1 MEADEH
7 SKKGAIQAKRGLA
20 LFGYAV
26 LALGLP
32 LALIAASLPANEYR
46 DALGIGALDCDGPAT
61 IYMFAVPALLIFG
74 SGLVINS
81 MAWRKRWRLALA
93 LACALICAA
102 LIANLTRAIIQ
113 DREQA
118 MACGSR

>member
-1 MEADEH
+1 M
-7 SKKGAIQAKRGLA
+7 
-20 LFGYAV
+20 

-46 DALGIGALDCDGPAT
+46 DALGIDALDCDGPAT
-61 IYMFAVPALLIFG
+61 VFILAVPALLIFG
-74 SGLVINS
+74 SGLVING
-81 MAWRKRWRLALA
+81 MAWRKRWRLVLA
-93 LACALICAA
+93 LACAVICAA
-102 LIANLTRAIIQ
+102 LIANLTRAIVE

>member
-1 MEADEH
+1 MEPDGDP
-7 SKKGAIQAKRGLA
+7 KKGAIQARRGLA

-46 DALGIGALDCDGPAT
+46 DTLGIDALDCDGPAA
-61 IYMFAVPALLIFG
+61 IFMFAIPALLVFG
-74 SGLVINS
+74 SGLVVNG
-81 MAWRKRWRLALA
+81 MAWRKQWRLALA
-93 LACALICAA
+93 LACAVICAA
-102 LIANLTRAIIQ
+102 LIVNLTRAIIQ

-118 MACGSR
+118 TACGSR

>member
-1 MEADEH
+1 MAPDEDPKR
-7 SKKGAIQAKRGLA
+7 SAIQAKRGLA
-20 LFGYAV
+20 LFGYAA

-32 LALIAASLPANEYR
+32 LALIAASLPANEYK
-46 DALGIGALDCDGPAT
+46 DALGIDALDCDGPAA
-61 IYMFAVPALLIFG
+61 IFIFAVPALLVFG
-74 SGLVINS
+74 SGLVVNG
-81 MAWRKRWRLALA
+81 MAWRKRWRLVLA
-93 LACALICAA
+93 LACALISAA

>member
-1 MEADEH
+1 MEPDGDP
-7 SKKGAIQAKRGLA
+7 KKGAIQARRGLA
-20 LFGYAV
+20 LFGYAM

-46 DALGIGALDCDGPAT
+46 DALGIDALDCDGPAA
-61 IYMFAVPALLIFG
+61 IFIFAVPALLVFG
-74 SGLVINS
+74 SGLVVNG
-81 MAWRKRWRLALA
+81 MAWRKHWRLVLA
-93 LACALICAA
+93 LACALISAA

-118 MACGSR
+118 AACGFR

>member
-1 MEADEH
+1 MEPDGDP
-7 SKKGAIQAKRGLA
+7 KKGAIQARRGLA

-32 LALIAASLPANEYR
+32 LALIAASLPANEYQ
-46 DALGIGALDCDGPAT
+46 DALGIDAPDCDGPAA

-74 SGLVINS
+74 SGLVING
-81 MAWRKRWRLALA
+81 MAWRKRWRLVLA

-113 DREQA
+113 DRQQA
-118 MACGSR
+118 AACGS

>member
-1 MEADEH
+1 MEPDGDPQ
-7 SKKGAIQAKRGLA
+7 KGAIQARRGLA

-46 DALGIGALDCDGPAT
+46 DALGIDALDCDGPAA
-61 IYMFAVPALLIFG
+61 IFIFAIPAFLVFG
-74 SGLVINS
+74 SGLVVNG
-81 MAWRKRWRLALA
+81 MAWRRRWRLVLA
-93 LACALICAA
+93 LACALICVA
-102 LIANLTRAIIQ
+102 LIANLTRAIIE

-118 MACGSR
+118 TACGSR

>member
-1 MEADEH
+1 LESDEDPE
-7 SKKGAIQAKRGLA
+7 KGAIQAKRGLA
-20 LFGYAV
+20 LFGYAM

-32 LALIAASLPANEYR
+32 LALVAASLPANEYQ
-46 DALGIGALDCDGPAT
+46 DALGIDALDCDGPAA
-61 IYMFAVPALLIFG
+61 IFIFAVPALLIFG
-74 SGLVINS
+74 SGLVVNA
-81 MAWRKRWRLALA
+81 MAWRKRWRLVLA

-102 LIANLTRAIIQ
+102 LIANLTRAIIL

>member
-1 MEADEH
+1 MESDGH
-7 SKKGAIQAKRGLA
+7 SKKGAIQARPGLA

-32 LALIAASLPANEYR
+32 LALIAASLPANEYQ
-46 DALGIGALDCDGPAT
+46 DALGIDALDCDGPTAVF
-61 IYMFAVPALLIFG
+61 MFAVPALLIFG
-74 SGLVINS
+74 TGLVVS
-81 MAWRKRWRLALA
+81 GMAWRKRWRLVLA

-102 LIANLTRAIIQ
+102 LIANLARAIIK

-118 MACGSR
+118 AACGSR

>member
-1 MEADEH
+1 LAPDGDPQ
-7 SKKGAIQAKRGLA
+7 KGAIQAKRGWA

-46 DALGIGALDCDGPAT
+46 DALGIDALDCDGPAA
-61 IYMFAVPALLIFG
+61 IFIFAVPALLVFG
-74 SGLVINS
+74 SGLVVNA
-81 MAWRKRWRLALA
+81 MAWRKRWRLVLA
-93 LACALICAA
+93 LACALICVA
-102 LIANLTRAIIQ
+102 LIANLARAILQ

-118 MACGSR
+118 AACGSR

>member
-1 MEADEH
+1 MEADGH

-20 LFGYAV
+20 LLGYAM

-46 DALGIGALDCDGPAT
+46 DALGIDALDCDGPAAVF
-61 IYMFAVPALLIFG
+61 IFAVPALLVFG
-74 SGLVINS
+74 GGLVVNG
-81 MAWRKRWRLALA
+81 MAWRKRWRLVLA
-93 LACALICAA
+93 LACALICTA

-118 MACGSR
+118 TACRSR

>member
-1 MEADEH
+1 MEPDGDP
-7 SKKGAIQAKRGLA
+7 KKGAIQARPGLA

-26 LALGLP
+26 LALSLP
-32 LALIAASLPANEYR
+32 LALIAASLPANEYQ
-46 DALGIGALDCDGPAT
+46 DALGIEALDCDGPAA
-61 IYMFAVPALLIFG
+61 IFIFAVPALLIFG
-74 SGLVINS
+74 SGLVVNG
-81 MAWRKRWRLALA
+81 MAWRKRWRLVLA
-93 LACALICAA
+93 LACALISAA